1 MRSPRVFVLF
11 SILFSILLLVA
22 PAAHGQPT
30 DTTALPEI
38 APREIEI
45 RSERE
50 IALPALERQP
60 LTGFVQA
67 PTVPTVPADRAS
79 YVGTYTYPLDSL
91 PRSLPLPTP
100 SSPAFRPPAPPTQGS
115 LEGGT
120 GRAFSR
126 FFEGRVQHPLSAAT
140 RLSVHG
146 AYRGTEA
153 DPDDD
158 VAKARLQLRRTTE
171 SVTVDGALYGRAQR
185 YALHGARPQAADSL
199 GTPRREGTLAGG
211 SVGVHTSGPLPASAT
226 AQYERASY
234 ASTLGRDVPERTFTQ
249 QQFVLRGDATL
260 PVWLRPRLEATYRR
274 SWLGGDPA
282 RETAFDLQAAGTI
295 SVIDRATVALDLG
308 GATLAYGTP
317 ADPTRPSLGTAE
329 ATYVA
334 PVVRAEWRVSEAVR
348 LYARTQPQLGASSL
362 EALATT
368 NPYTQYY
375 APSLRPSLETT
386 HADAGLTYTPG
397 PVRIVAEAGYRYA
410 PTYRYFTQTRP
421 DALFDV
427 RYDAAR
433 ILEGRAE
440 VALQGRRG
448 VQASL
453 SMTVRDARLTALDAD
468 IPNMATVTAD
478 AMVAVAVADGDG
490 TLTAYG
496 HVAGPRDARL
506 GSAAPQLD
514 AAWSLDLEAA
524 YAITPRIDL
533 LARAH
538 NISDEAPVRWAGYPR
553 APAQLSAGLR
563 LHW

>member
-1 MRSPRVFVLF
+1 MRFLRVFVL
-11 SILFSILLLVA
+11 LPVLLLA

-67 PTVPTVPADRAS
+67 PTVPTVPADRAP
-79 YVGTYTYPLDSL
+79 YVGTNTYPLDSL
-91 PRSLPLPTP
+91 PESLPLPTP
-100 SSPAFRPPAPPTQGS
+100 SFRTVRPPAPPTQGS

-120 GRAFSR
+120 GRSFSR
-126 FFEGRVQHPLSAAT
+126 FFEGRLQHPLSAAT

-153 DPDDD
+153 DRDDD
-158 VAKARLQLRRTTE
+158 VAEARLQLRHSSE
-171 SVTVDGALYGRAQR
+171 SVGVDGALYGRAQR

-211 SVGVHTSGPLPASAT
+211 SVGVHTNGSVPASAT
-226 AQYERASY
+226 AQYEHASY
-234 ASTLGRDVPERTFTQ
+234 TSSLGRDVPERTFTQ
-249 QQFVLRGDATL
+249 QQFVLRGNATL
-260 PVWLRPRLEATYRR
+260 PVWLRPRLDATYRR

-282 RETAFDLQAAGTI
+282 RETAFDLHAAGTLSI
-295 SVIDRATVALDLG
+295 IDRAAATLDLG
-308 GATLAYGTP
+308 VATLAYGTP
-317 ADPTRPSLGTAE
+317 AAPTRPSIGTAD

-334 PVVRAEWRVSEAVR
+334 PVVRAEWRVSDAVR
-348 LYARTQPQLGASSL
+348 LYAHTQPQLGASSL
-362 EALATT
+362 EALSAT
-368 NPYTQYY
+368 NPYTQY

-397 PVRIVAEAGYRYA
+397 PVRVVAEAGYRYA
-410 PTYRYFTQTRP
+410 PTYRYFAQADP

-433 ILEGRAE
+433 ILQGRAE

-453 SMTVRDARLTALDAD
+453 SMTIRDARLPALDAD
-468 IPNMATVTAD
+468 VPNVAPVTAD
-478 AMVAVAVADGDG
+478 AMVAVSVADGDG
-490 TLTAYG
+490 TLTAHG
-496 HVAGPRDARL
+496 HVAAPRDTRL
-506 GSAAPQLD
+506 GPAAPQLD
-514 AAWSLDLEAA
+514 AVWSIDLEAA
-524 YAITPRIDL
+524 YAVAPRIDL

-538 NISDEAPVRWAGYPR
+538 NVSNEAPVRWAGYPR
-553 APAQLSAGLR
+553 PPAQFSAGLR